1 MGDCIVRMF
10 LEGLELVSAVAT
22 VTACLVSVALLA
34 AVSRQ
39 LWQFRWT
46 VTRDRSCHLPIPK
59 GSMGLP
65 LIGETFHWLV
75 EGSRFHSSRREKYGN
90 VFKTH
95 LLGRPLIRVTG
106 SENVRKILM
115 GEHTVVSSQWPRSTR
130 MLLGST
136 SLVNSIGD
144 IHRHKRK
151 IFAKVFSHDAL
162 ECYLPKIQQAIQD
175 GIRDWSSSGEA
186 ITVYQEAKK
195 LTFRIAVRVL
205 LGFRVSEAELNL
217 LSESF
222 EQLVANL
229 FSLPLDFP
237 FSGYRKGMRAR
248 DNLHKYLE
256 KAISE
261 KLQCKQDKD
270 YSDALDILIDSAR
283 EQGKE
288 FTMQELKE
296 STVELIFAAFA
307 TTSSAT
313 TSLILQLLQ
322 HPVVLEKLREEL
334 RSNGLLHNG
343 CKCEETPRMAMVAR
357 LKYLDCVIKEVL
369 RLLPPV
375 SGGYRTA
382 LQTFELDGCQIP
394 KGWSVLYSI
403 RDTHDTAPIFQNVEV
418 FDPDRFGEDRDE
430 NKGDRFS
437 YIPFGGGVRSCL
449 GKELAKLILKVL
461 AMELASTSRFE
472 LATRTFPRMLTVPV
486 VHPVDG
492 LKVKFS
498 GLDSNQN
505 EIDPETESMLGS
517 TV

>member
-1 MGDCIVRMF
+1 MF
-10 LEGLELVSAVAT
+10 LGEFELVSAVAT
-22 VTACLVSVALLA
+22 VAACLVSVLLLL

-46 VTRDRSCHLPIPK
+46 VTRDRSCNLPIPK

-75 EGSRFHSSRREKYGN
+75 QGSSFHSSRREKYGN

-115 GEHTVVSSQWPRSTR
+115 GEHTLVSSQWPHSTR

-136 SLVNSIGD
+136 SLVNSVGD

-151 IFAKVFSHDAL
+151 ILAKVFSHDAL

-175 GIRDWSSSGEA
+175 GIRDWSSSGEP

-205 LGFRVSEAELNL
+205 LGFRVSESELNL

-288 FTMQELKE
+288 LTMQELKE

-322 HPVVLEKLREEL
+322 HPVVLEKLQEEL
-334 RSNGLLHNG
+334 RNNGILHNG
-343 CKCEETPRMAMVAR
+343 CKCEETPRMATVVH

-418 FDPDRFGEDRDE
+418 FDPDRFGEDRHE
-430 NKGDRFS
+430 SKGDRFS
-437 YIPFGGGVRSCL
+437 YIPFGGGIRSCL

-461 AMELASTSRFE
+461 AMELASSSRFE

-505 EIDPETESMLGS
+505 EIDPETESMMGS

>member
-1 MGDCIVRMF
+1 MF
-10 LEGLELVSAVAT
+10 WEGLELVSAVVT
-22 VTACLVSVALLA
+22 TTACLVSLLLLLT
-34 AVSRQ
+34 VSRQ

-46 VTRDRSCHLPIPK
+46 VSRDKNCNLPIPK

-115 GEHTVVSSQWPRSTR
+115 GEHTLVSSQWPRSTR

-136 SLVNSIGD
+136 SLINSIGD
-144 IHRHKRK
+144 IHRQKRK
-151 IFAKVFSHDAL
+151 IFAKVFSHYAL

-175 GIRDWSSSGEA
+175 GIRDWSSSGEP
-186 ITVYQEAKK
+186 ITVYHEAKK

-205 LGFRVSEAELNL
+205 LGFRVSETELNL

-261 KLQCKQDKD
+261 KLQYKEEKD
-270 YSDALDILIDSAR
+270 YSDAMDILIDSAR

-288 FTMQELKE
+288 LTMQELKE

-313 TSLILQLLQ
+313 TSLIYQLLQ
-322 HPVVLEKLREEL
+322 HPLVLEKLREEL
-334 RSNGLLHNG
+334 RSNGILHNG
-343 CKCEETPRMAMVAR
+343 CKCEETPRMAVVVR
-357 LKYLDCVIKEVL
+357 LKYLDCIIKEVL

-403 RDTHDTAPIFQNVEV
+403 RDTHDTAPIFQNSEV
-418 FDPDRFGEDRDE
+418 FDPDRFSEERGE

-437 YIPFGGGVRSCL
+437 YIPFGGGIRSCL

-461 AMELASTSRFE
+461 AMELASTSCFE

-492 LKVKFS
+492 LRVKFS

-505 EIDPETESMLGS
+505 EIDPETETMLGS

>member
-1 MGDCIVRMF
+1 MARMF
-10 LEGLELVSAVAT
+10 WEGLELASAVAT
-22 VTACLVSVALLA
+22 ATACLVSLLLLLT
-34 AVSRQ
+34 VSRQ

-46 VTRDRSCHLPIPK
+46 VSRDKNCNLPIPK

-115 GEHTVVSSQWPRSTR
+115 GEHTLVSSQWPRSTR
-130 MLLGST
+130 MLLGPT
-136 SLVNSIGD
+136 SLTNSIGD
-144 IHRHKRK
+144 IHRQKRK
-151 IFAKVFSHDAL
+151 IFAKVFSHYAL

-175 GIRDWSSSGEA
+175 GIRDWSSSGEP
-186 ITVYQEAKK
+186 ITVYHEAKK

-205 LGFRVSEAELNL
+205 LGFRVSETELNL

-261 KLQCKQDKD
+261 KLQCKEDKD

-288 FTMQELKE
+288 LTMQELKE

-313 TSLILQLLQ
+313 TSLIYELLQ
-322 HPVVLEKLREEL
+322 HPLVLEKLREEL
-334 RSNGLLHNG
+334 RSNGILHNG
-343 CKCEETPRMAMVAR
+343 CKCEETPRMAVVVR
-357 LKYLDCVIKEVL
+357 LKYLDCIIKEVL

-403 RDTHDTAPIFQNVEV
+403 RDTHDTAPIFQNSEV
-418 FDPDRFGEDRDE
+418 FDPDRFSEEWGE

-437 YIPFGGGVRSCL
+437 YIPFGGGIRSCL

-461 AMELASTSRFE
+461 AMELASTSLFE
-472 LATRTFPRMLTVPV
+472 LASRTFPNMLTVPV

-492 LKVKFS
+492 LRVKFS

-505 EIDPETESMLGS
+505 EIDPETETMLGS

>member
-1 MGDCIVRMF
+1 MF
-10 LEGLELVSAVAT
+10 FEGFEVVSALV
-22 VTACLVSVALLA
+22 ACLVSVALLF

-39 LWQFRWT
+39 LWQVRWA
-46 VTRDRSCHLPIPK
+46 VTRDKSSSLPIPK

-65 LIGETFHWLV
+65 VIGETFHWLV
-75 EGSRFHSSRREKYGN
+75 EGSSFHASRREKYGN

-115 GEHTVVSSQWPRSTR
+115 GEHSLVSSQWPRSTR
-130 MLLGST
+130 MLLGPT
-136 SLVNSIGD
+136 SLINSIGD

-151 IFAKVFSHDAL
+151 IFTKVFSHDAL
-162 ECYLPKIQQAIQD
+162 ECYLPKIQQAIQN
-175 GIRDWSSSGEA
+175 GIRDWSSSGEP
-186 ITVYQEAKK
+186 ITVYQQAKK

-205 LGFRVSEAELNL
+205 LGFRVSEDDLNL

-248 DNLHKYLE
+248 DNLYKYLE

-270 YSDALDILIDSAR
+270 YADALDILIDSAR

-288 FTMQELKE
+288 LTMQELKE

-307 TTSSAT
+307 TTSSAS

-322 HPVVLEKLREEL
+322 HPAVLEKLREEL
-334 RSNGLLHNG
+334 RSNGILHNG
-343 CKCEETPRMAMVAR
+343 CKCEDRPRMATVAR
-357 LKYLDCVIKEVL
+357 LRYLDCVIKEVL

-403 RDTHDTAPIFQNVEV
+403 RDTHDTAPVFQNVGV

-430 NKGDRFS
+430 DKSVRFS

-486 VHPVDG
+486 VHPMDG
-492 LKVKFS
+492 LKVKFY

-505 EIDPETESMLGS
+505 EIDPESESLLGS